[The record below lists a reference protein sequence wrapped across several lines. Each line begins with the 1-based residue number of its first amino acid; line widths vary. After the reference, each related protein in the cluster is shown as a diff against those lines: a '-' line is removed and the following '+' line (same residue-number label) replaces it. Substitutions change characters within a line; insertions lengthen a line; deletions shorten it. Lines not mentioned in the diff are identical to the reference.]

1 MYSVMIL
8 TIRHA
13 LPELARLNNMNET
26 TTTRVFLVRRFLR
39 HLAVDS
45 LDIYDQYAGQVFCSG
60 LSKQIAF
67 REFLI
72 NDSVSDEVIAEL
84 GTMCA
89 DSKLSSFRDNRSA
102 EQYATEL
109 MLGWIVEDA
118 LCIALSNK
126 TTSAHLAGSDK
137 FRDFLAAD
145 KITTDQDIIVS
156 DGEHAI
162 GLEVVTD
169 YSNYWSRTNTCD
181 MRYSKINSGES
192 SNSYILG
199 ISLQQPA
206 FFFASLA
213 YPGLLTFT
221 EQAWHEAWGKPVRK
235 ICGISKN
242 LKPVRTMVSS
252 IEEAVLN
259 N

>member
-1 MYSVMIL
+1 MMIL

-13 LPELARLNNMNET
+13 LPELARLNNMYYEPMT
-26 TTTRVFLVRRFLR
+26 TITQVKLVRRFLR
-39 HLAVDS
+39 HLAVDP

-89 DSKLSSFRDNRSA
+89 DSKLSSFRDSRTP
-102 EQYATEL
+102 EEYATEL

-118 LCIALSNK
+118 VCFALSNK
-126 TTSAHLAGSDK
+126 TTSAHLAGSDR
-137 FRDFLAAD
+137 FRDFLPAE
-145 KITTDQDIIVS
+145 KITTGQDIIVS
-156 DGEHAI
+156 NDEHAI
-162 GLEVVTD
+162 GVEIMCD
-169 YSNYWSRTNTCD
+169 YGNWWLKHDKADLRGNKLN
-181 MRYSKINSGES
+181 RLES

-221 EQAWHEAWGKPVRK
+221 EKAWHEKYGKPARG
-235 ICGISKN
+235 ICGVSKN
-242 LKPVRTMVSS
+242 MKPVRTMISS